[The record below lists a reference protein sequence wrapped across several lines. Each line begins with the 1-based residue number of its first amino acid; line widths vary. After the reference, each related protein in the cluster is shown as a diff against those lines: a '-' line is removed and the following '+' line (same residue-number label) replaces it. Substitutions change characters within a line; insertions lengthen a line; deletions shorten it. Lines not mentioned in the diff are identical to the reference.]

1 VKRWLEDIA
10 MKAGFDHKY
19 AIDCTADCAS
29 CPLTGFSVWGT
40 SYKDNDYTDCASKL
54 KAWQEGKLAY
64 IDNEWY
70 EVEQ

>member
-1 VKRWLEDIA
+1 MKIRLEDIT
-10 MKAGFDHKY
+10 MRAGRAHKY
-19 AIDCTADCAS
+19 NIKCTADCAS
-29 CPLTGFSVWGT
+29 CPLVGFSISDT

-64 IDNEWY
+64 IEGEWY